1 MSNPKLKKIFETT
14 DKDYIIFFNDSAD
27 EILPYKVK
35 KRVTETGY
43 ITIAFKETLKEA
55 KIAIR
60 DDMWIRMLNKSG
72 LWRITED
79 GELI

>member
-1 MSNPKLKKIFETT
+1 MFKGEKVFETT
-14 DKDYIIFFNDSAD
+14 GKDYVILKDTVDN
-27 EILPYKVK
+27 ILPYKVE

-43 ITIAFKETLKEA
+43 ITIGFKQTLKEA
-55 KIAIR
+55 KLAIQ

>member
-1 MSNPKLKKIFETT
+1 MLKKEIIFETN
-14 DKDYIIFFNDSAD
+14 DKDYIILKDSVD
-27 EILPYKVK
+27 LILPYQVK

-43 ITIAFKETLKEA
+43 ITIGFKETLKEA
-55 KIAIR
+55 KITIR

-79 GELI
+79 GDLI

>member
-1 MSNPKLKKIFETT
+1 MFKGEKIFETN
-14 DKDYIIFFNDSAD
+14 DKDYIILKDSAD
-27 EILPYKVK
+27 LVLPYKVE

-43 ITIAFKETLKEA
+43 ITIGFKETFKEA
-55 KIAIR
+55 KIAIQ

-79 GELI
+79 GKLI

>member
-1 MSNPKLKKIFETT
+1 MFKGEKIFETT
-14 DKDYIIFFNDSAD
+14 DKDYIILKLSD
-27 EILPYKVK
+27 EILPYQVK
-35 KRVTETGY
+35 RRITETGY
-43 ITIAFKETLKEA
+43 LTIGFKETLKEA
-55 KIAIR
+55 KIVIR